1 MVAAQSMMQTQPMG
15 LMSIQRMS
23 FGHTPFTP
31 NTIADNHGA
40 RRDRKRLGRGPGS
53 GLGKTAGRGH
63 KGQYARAGGQ
73 KNDRGFEG
81 GQSGLGRRFPKFGF
95 RKNRFNRLDEL
106 TPLNLGKLAYHIE
119 KGHINT
125 SLPITMKSLLEAGV
139 LSKIEHG
146 VKILGKGNDKFAA
159 LNTPVNLEVSDA
171 SRSVIELIKHSGGN
185 ITVNHM
191 TPLILRNHLKPHKF
205 EAGKVLKVPM
215 PSPKKL
221 RKLE

>member
-1 MVAAQSMMQTQPMG
+1 
-15 LMSIQRMS
+15 
-23 FGHTPFTP
+23 
-31 NTIADNHGA
+31 
-40 RRDRKRLGRGPGS
+40 
-53 GLGKTAGRGH
+53 
-63 KGQYARAGGQ
+63 
-73 KNDRGFEG
+73 
-81 GQSGLGRRFPKFGF
+81 
-95 RKNRFNRLDEL
+95 
-106 TPLNLGKLAYHIE
+106 LGKLAYHIE